1 MDFRLSSNKV
11 LFIDLW
17 SFQGTYELIPV
28 PERNEENKRKEN
40 KVKRTKNGLEITKYN
55 TNESVKTQ
63 LIAI

>member
-55 TNESVKTQ
+55 TNESVKYQ
-63 LIAI
+63 LIDI